1 MEGSC
6 CACSRPQCEGTK
18 VALPIVSMRAKGQVK
33 YHITLASLRF
43 GKHQNPLFYST
54 TLKTWPERD
63 KGEVIPYY
71 C

>member
-6 CACSRPQCEGTK
+6 FACSRPQCEGTK

-54 TLKTWPERD
+54 T
-63 KGEVIPYY
+63 
-71 C
+71 